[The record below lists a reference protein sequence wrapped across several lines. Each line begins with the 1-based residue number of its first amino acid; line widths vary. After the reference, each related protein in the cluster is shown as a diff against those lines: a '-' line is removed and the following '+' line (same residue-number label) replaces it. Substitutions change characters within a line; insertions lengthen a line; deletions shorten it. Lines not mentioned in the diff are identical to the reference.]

1 MSLVTGQC
9 LLMSTESWSVA
20 MSTNR
25 GHVMTAT
32 AATDNGVHDIIKKHI
47 HDFIDNCH
55 SFSLLHN
62 NFLPRD
68 IMNL

>member
-32 AATDNGVHDIIKKHI
+32 AATDNGVHEIIKKHII

-55 SFSLLHN
+55 SFSLLSS
-62 NFLPRD
+62 
-68 IMNL
+68 IMLLSIST